1 MVSPNETHGSS
12 QRRLIKRTP
21 SVAVIDTEDTAQVL
35 QSLSEC
41 PRVCTLTLPLQA
53 MMAQLPA
60 HELAR
65 LAKVQEGLQ
74 IEKRE

>member
-21 SVAVIDTEDTAQVL
+21 SVVVIDTEDTAQV

-41 PRVCTLTLPLQA
+41 PRVCTLTLLLQA